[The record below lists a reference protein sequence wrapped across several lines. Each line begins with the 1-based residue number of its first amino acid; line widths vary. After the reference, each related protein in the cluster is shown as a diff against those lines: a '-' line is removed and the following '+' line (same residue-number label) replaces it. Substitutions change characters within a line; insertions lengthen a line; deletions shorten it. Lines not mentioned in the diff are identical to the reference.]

1 MSLWYVNVI
10 LPTIFLIY
18 IPIIYIY
25 IYIHILTNRI
35 VERIVDMPHA
45 SKALTEKLP
54 VLSLLSQTI
63 T

>member
-18 IPIIYIY
+18 IPIIY